1 MLMSPPSLLPA
12 PPAWLLR
19 GGARE
24 PRHRMTETWGEA
36 ITPDVTFLLLCCNV
50 SGICD
55 ATEMGPSSST
65 RVMDTV
71 LGSRPAGVGLPTRS
85 PCPLLVH

>member
-24 PRHRMTETWGEA
+24 PRHGMTETWGEA
-36 ITPDVTFLLLCCNV
+36 IMPDVTFLLLCCNV
-50 SGICD
+50 SGI
-55 ATEMGPSSST
+55 
-65 RVMDTV
+65 
-71 LGSRPAGVGLPTRS
+71 
-85 PCPLLVH
+85 